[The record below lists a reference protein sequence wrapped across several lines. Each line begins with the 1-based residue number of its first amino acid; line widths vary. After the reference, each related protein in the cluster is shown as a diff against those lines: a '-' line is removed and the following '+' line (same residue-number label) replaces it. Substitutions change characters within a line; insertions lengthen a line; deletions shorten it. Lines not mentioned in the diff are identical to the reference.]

1 MFLNDTR
8 WNFFHPSGARSTFFK
23 AFGILLFTGLALL
36 SQACW
41 SGSETKQQA
50 NAEPVQNNS
59 GIRDRER
66 NSSVPAYVKEVL
78 SYVKTYHK
86 APEGY
91 VGGRRF
97 GNYEK
102 RLPLQTKSGEIIR
115 YREWDVKPKVPHKNR
130 GAERLITS
138 SDQRAWYTPDHYESF
153 IEIK

>member
-1 MFLNDTR
+1 MLSNATR
-8 WNFFHPSGARSTFFK
+8 GNFFHLKGTRSTFFK
-23 AFGILLFTGLALL
+23 AFGILLFTVLALL

-50 NAEPVQNNS
+50 NSEPVQ
-59 GIRDRER
+59 R

-78 SYVKTYHK
+78 SYVKTHHK
-86 APEGY
+86 APDGY

-102 RLPLQTKSGEIIR
+102 RLPLQTKSGEVIR

-138 SDQRAWYTPDHYESF
+138 SDDRAWYTADHYESF